1 MTIKIG
7 TKFTCP
13 KCQSEFI
20 MMKIGEGQLTCCGQK
35 ISEKK

>member
-20 MMKIGEGQLTCCGQK
+20 IMKIGKGQLTCCGQK